1 MDKLA
6 WVLSATIGAVAI
18 VGAVCN
24 ALVRNTILAI
34 ALSMACSVA
43 LWWYLTGA
51 PRSVLADCRSR
62 GRADHHRGID
72 FHGDAR
78 SRVAARRTPRSDRI
92 VAVQAAETAAEDQI
106 VVTDG
111 TANL

>member
-34 ALSMACSVA
+34 ALSMACSFA
-43 LWWYLTGA
+43 LWWYVTARHDPFWPIAALVVVPIIIVVSIFMGM
-51 PRSVLADCRSR
+51 L
-62 GRADHHRGID
+62 GRASRRAID
-72 FHGDAR
+72 
-78 SRVAARRTPRSDRI
+78 AAD
-92 VAVQAAETAAEDQI
+92 
-106 VVTDG
+106 
-111 TANL
+111 